1 MVVGCLGHAIF
12 AMTCGNQRVMNQHVA
27 LTEMPM
33 ETRSGIVRSVY
44 ILPTTTITKYVY
56 DQCSLL
62 WLLKRKSSKLSILS
76 FFFLIKGFCCWCKE
90 QDKWRGSFSDSTPF
104 SRAGLTCKLFAK
116 AQAAAHCMKYDD
128 LWYVQHQSLSTCMH
142 NELNVTKNRQ
152 QEMHP
157 EFHLGKLKHLCSDW
171 LEQGLHGLIANS
183 KQLSWPL

>member
-12 AMTCGNQRVMNQHVA
+12 AMTCGNQRVMNQRVA
-27 LTEMPM
+27 LTEMQM

-44 ILPTTTITKYVY
+44 ILTTTTITKYAY
-56 DQCSLL
+56 DSVLCFGYLRENHQNYLYSL
-62 WLLKRKSSKLSILS
+62 
-76 FFFLIKGFCCWCKE
+76 FLIKGFCCWCTE
-90 QDKWRGSFSDSTPF
+90 QDKWRGSFSDTTPF

-128 LWYVQHQSLSTCMH
+128 LWYVQHQSLSTCMN

-157 EFHLGKLKHLCSDW
+157 EFHMGKLKHLCSDW